1 LEKLV
6 RKIAF
11 FCLGIWAG
19 GNLLLA
25 VGIVVAML
33 LFGANAPS
41 LFILF
46 SKPEIA
52 ALEPRALAT
61 INGLAVFANA
71 CAAAFCV
78 VALALIWRGLRH
90 GEIWCIRLLVAC
102 AVPLQGL
109 GFACD
114 IYFRHK
120 DLLTNVVSSV
130 ILLLGLFAARM
141 SVTRNGTELAKEE
154 IAKSP
159 RSLQS
164 TSLHI
169 HGKTPSG

>member
-1 LEKLV
+1 M
-6 RKIAF
+6 RKTAF

-25 VGIVVAML
+25 IGIVAAML
-33 LFGANAPS
+33 LFGTNAPS

-52 ALEPRALAT
+52 ALDPKALAT

-78 VALALIWRGLRH
+78 MALALIWRALCH

-102 AVPLQGL
+102 AIPLQGL
-109 GFACD
+109 GFASD

-120 DLLTNVVSSV
+120 DLPANVISSV
-130 ILLLGLFAARM
+130 ILLLGLFAARTSM
-141 SVTRNGTELAKEE
+141 TRNGADSPKRGAVTRTDFAKE
-154 IAKSP
+154 
-159 RSLQS
+159 
-164 TSLHI
+164 
-169 HGKTPSG
+169 